1 MAGQSENL
9 SFTRGSHGLKA
20 GFDFRRLL
28 TWQATSNNPRG
39 ILGSASA
46 EGGYALAGW
55 LMGYLDNST
64 TPEGLPPSAL
74 NQSRWAAYFMDD
86 WKVSR
91 KLTVNLGLRWD
102 FFQVPVDALGGVRSL
117 RLDVLSQAS
126 DGRLLPTLVPA
137 PFTQNYPL
145 TSSDNRYF
153 MPRSGLAYRVTD
165 KWIVRTGAG
174 WFVNAQQLG
183 NLAILARQPP
193 NGGALSFN
201 SVTNVA
207 GIVSYTYAGQSYSL
221 QTREFTPGTT
231 ILTLD
236 NAFPGQGSVAPRT
249 NLLILAPDNRFPSVW
264 QWSFDIQRALPMKTL
279 LTIAYVGS
287 KSSNVDNTINS
298 WNNPL
303 PNPNTN
309 INAMRPW
316 QAYVSQGEGNTPRG
330 IGNLRYLDSYA
341 NASYEGLQMTVE
353 KHYSHGLL
361 LNFNYVF
368 SKALGEGYE
377 RNSGQVNGGTYQNPL
392 DRRPDRGRYPFDTTH
407 NATVSVVYEMPFLNR
422 FRGVAGGFLAGWQVN
437 GIITLHTGY
446 PFGLSGGN
454 LNTGAAT
461 RPDRVADGRL
471 GSQATRQLWFDPTAF
486 RRTDC
491 NIPSRPDLCH
501 FGSAANDVLNT
512 PGSRNLDA
520 SIYKNWKI
528 KPLGET
534 ARLQFRMEAFNA
546 TNTRTS
552 GSPSESALCRPM
564 RWFPMPRNKDK
575 SAAFCHRCERRSLP

>member
-1 MAGQSENL
+1 M
-9 SFTRGSHGLKA
+9 
-20 GFDFRRLL
+20 
-28 TWQATSNNPRG
+28 
-39 ILGSASA
+39 
-46 EGGYALAGW
+46 
-55 LMGYLDNST
+55 
-64 TPEGLPPSAL
+64 
-74 NQSRWAAYFMDD
+74 
-86 WKVSR
+86 
-91 KLTVNLGLRWD
+91 
-102 FFQVPVDALGGVRSL
+102 
-117 RLDVLSQAS
+117 
-126 DGRLLPTLVPA
+126 
-137 PFTQNYPL
+137 
-145 TSSDNRYF
+145 
-153 MPRSGLAYRVTD
+153 
-165 KWIVRTGAG
+165 
-174 WFVNAQQLG
+174 NAQQLG

-377 RNSGQVNGGTYQNPL
+377 RNSGQVNGGTYQNPQ

-471 GSQATRQLWFDPTAF
+471 GSQATRQLWFSSHSV
-486 RRTDC
+486 RQHDC
-491 NIPSRPDLCH
+491 SFAWKPSMRPI
-501 FGSAANDVLNT
+501 
-512 PGSRNLDA
+512 R
-520 SIYKNWKI
+520 
-528 KPLGET
+528 
-534 ARLQFRMEAFNA
+534 
-546 TNTRTS
+546 RTS